1 VAGHHKGWDDVS
13 ACLFLPQAAIKAQI
27 EEKERLKREEREKKW
42 REEAEEERKLKAE
55 RDALQKQLEVEDS
68 KNRQKEVG

>member
-1 VAGHHKGWDDVS
+1 M
-13 ACLFLPQAAIKAQI
+13 AIKAQI

-55 RDALQKQLEVEDS
+55 RDALQRQLEVEDS